1 MFHSQ
6 FFVSYSEFVRY
17 ISKNIY
23 LTSLFSFM
31 FYDFLASD
39 PENLTGSRSD
49 QKARIRPDPD
59 PSGSGSATLGTDIS
73 LPLFTSHR
81 RFTMRQHNDE
91 ATRGHGTQPL
101 KWEFPTYFC
110 HVNRQ
115 RVNLK
120 KIPSTL
126 VSFLPSCR

>member
-1 MFHSQ
+1 
-6 FFVSYSEFVRY
+6 
-17 ISKNIY
+17 
-23 LTSLFSFM
+23 M

-39 PENLTGSRSD
+39 PENLTGPRSD

-59 PSGSGSATLGTDIS
+59 PTGSGSATLGTDIC

-81 RFTMRQHNDE
+81 RFTMRQ
-91 ATRGHGTQPL
+91 QPL

-115 RVNLK
+115 RVN
-120 KIPSTL
+120 
-126 VSFLPSCR
+126 F